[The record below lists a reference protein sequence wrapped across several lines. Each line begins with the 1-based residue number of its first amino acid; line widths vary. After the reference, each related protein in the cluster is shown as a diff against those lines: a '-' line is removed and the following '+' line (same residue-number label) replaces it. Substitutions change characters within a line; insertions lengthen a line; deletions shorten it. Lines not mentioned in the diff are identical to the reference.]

1 MLLPVAGKG
10 IFRQLRVLL
19 RGGVKMVVRRVL
31 GIAGLGLAYHF
42 CRMFP
47 DFTAHKARAMPQ
59 RGFSH
64 KLRTV
69 CAFRA
74 DIFLFHFKNL
84 AMHEAVNGTT
94 GNTAYA
100 FHRAGLF
107 RRLLLRQLLPGLFQL
122 FALGLHAEL
131 CRRSLLLLAL
141 FAELGLRDTLSRS
154 AGSLRPGLF
163 PVRGVGG
170 LRPSLLL
177 GFIRFSFHSSY
188 PPGG

>member
-1 MLLPVAGKG
+1 
-10 IFRQLRVLL
+10 
-19 RGGVKMVVRRVL
+19 MVVRRVL

-84 AMHEAVNGTT
+84 AMHEAVNGTA

-100 FHRAGLF
+100 FYRAGLF
-107 RRLLLRQLLPGLFQL
+107 RRLLLCQLLPGLFQFSPWDSMWSFAAAACSCWL
-122 FALGLHAEL
+122 FCGTWTSGHFVPK
-131 CRRSLLLLAL
+131 CRKPPARAVPRQGRGRSATKPPPWSYS
-141 FAELGLRDTLSRS
+141 FFVSFFISSGRVVSRS
-154 AGSLRPGLF
+154 
-163 PVRGVGG
+163 
-170 LRPSLLL
+170 
-177 GFIRFSFHSSY
+177 
-188 PPGG
+188 